1 MERLPPWLAISVTM
15 TPDAGSP
22 SPQPVPIA
30 VIIRRDL
37 ASVAAH
43 LRDEFSGVAS
53 LVAVIID
60 RRYRERRHAETG
72 AQPERRQRERRRR
85 DVAAQLRDGGWAVVP
100 LGDSD
105 PHRE

>member
-1 MERLPPWLAISVTM
+1 MKQPPSLTAISVAM
-15 TPDAGSP
+15 P
-22 SPQPVPIA
+22 SPDPAPQAVPIA

-60 RRYRERRHAETG
+60 RRYRDRRQTAG
-72 AQPERRQRERRRR
+72 PRDVERRQTERRRR
-85 DVAAQLRDGGWAVVP
+85 DVAQQLREGGWAVIPVS
-100 LGDSD
+100 DAD